1 MLKALAPVVLA
12 AAIAAPAANA
22 AEYQER
28 WSIGDWTLI
37 VEDVPGEGETF
48 TFCTLQAGD
57 PHTGFLQVFF
67 SSHDAPPPARF
78 PWVAFVERT
87 SSRHAPELQVG
98 QDVTFAF
105 STNETFE
112 GYVREDRDEAGGG
125 LLRVADIDET
135 DAQALL
141 RTLTRAEE
149 AAFIVPGGHEPA
161 YVASVGGFAAA
172 YAKMAEACQ
181 FPTTGV
187 VGGVQTAAAEP
198 EPKVSYEY
206 FDYRDWSTIVETVD
220 GEQDLRITCTIKTGG
235 DGDPTMQATIS
246 NGDAGPPHF
255 FPSVSLEEG
264 APRGYATQMKDGQPV
279 TFVFD
284 DGAAF
289 PGVVMGG
296 FNEEGFAFASA
307 QVAQQS
313 NQAVLQGMRRARALV
328 VLAGGNVVYR
338 ASLSGFTAAYGK
350 MAEQCGFTTAGV
362 IN

>member
-1 MLKALAPVVLA
+1 MLKILAPVALA
-12 AAIAAPAANA
+12 AALAAPAAA
-22 AEYQER
+22 AYQER

-78 PWVAFVERT
+78 PWVAFVERF

-98 QDVTFAF
+98 QPVAFAF

-112 GYVREDRDEAGGG
+112 GYVREDRDERGGG

-141 RTLTRAEE
+141 RTLTRAEG
-149 AAFIVPGGHEPA
+149 AAFIVPGGSEPA
-161 YVASVGGFAAA
+161 YVASVNGFAEA

-181 FPTTGV
+181 FTTTGI
-187 VGGVQTAAAEP
+187 VGGVQTAAYEP

-206 FDYRDWSTIVETVD
+206 FDYRDWSTTVETID
-220 GEQDLRITCTIKTGG
+220 GEQDLRVNCTIRTGG
-235 DGDPTMQATIS
+235 DGDPAMQATIS
-246 NGDAGPPHF
+246 NGDAGPPHY
-255 FPSVSLEEG
+255 FPAVSLEEG
-264 APRGYATQMKDGQPV
+264 APRGYGTMMQDGQPV

-289 PGVVMGG
+289 PGVVVAGLD
-296 FNEEGFAFASA
+296 EEGFAFASA
-307 QVAQQS
+307 RVAQQS
-313 NQAVLQGMRRARALV
+313 NQGVLQGMRRARALV